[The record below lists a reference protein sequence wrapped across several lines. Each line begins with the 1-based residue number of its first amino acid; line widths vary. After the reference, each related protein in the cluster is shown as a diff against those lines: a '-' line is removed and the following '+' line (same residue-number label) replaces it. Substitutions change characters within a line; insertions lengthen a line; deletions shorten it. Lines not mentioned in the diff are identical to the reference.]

1 MLLHRRWPFWLA
13 LLVYLPCVLV
23 AVHLRLLFPD
33 IAVTIGIYFLI
44 VLGLDLL
51 FGYTGQLSLGH
62 QGFFAIGAYM
72 LAIITRATGWNPW
85 LGLLIALAMN
95 LLLALV
101 LGPVLLRLSGVYF
114 MLGTLAFGIIVHAVL
129 VVWHPITG
137 GEQGI
142 GSIPRLSGPNGPLTT
157 DLEFGAVAW
166 GIAFALLWFALNVVD
181 SRFGRAMRAIRC
193 NEVAAAAHGIDVA
206 RVKITI
212 FSLSVACASLAGS
225 LFASYIGTVHPDS
238 FTIAALLDVLLMLF
252 VGGVGTIWGGLLGSA
267 VVRILPDLSSV
278 FANYR
283 ILVNGLIFTLVLFLL
298 PDGLA
303 SAVRRLQSL
312 RRSKRPAAFAP
323 AGDNGA
329 AVTFLQRL
337 PTSRKSDD
345 GRVYAGVPTEPLL
358 VVEGVRR
365 YFGGV
370 RAVDDVSFVVRAGQI
385 KGIIGPNGAGKSTL
399 LNVISGVDHAQAG
412 RIRFAGR
419 DVTALRADEIAR
431 LGMGR
436 TFQNLRLFNEMT
448 VLENVLVGCYR
459 GLEGSFAD
467 LLRVGLPAPGVLSE
481 EAELRR
487 RAREWIVAL
496 GLEEYTDVPAG
507 ALAYGHRKKVELAR
521 AVASGPQLL
530 LLDEPAAG
538 LNDLEK
544 LEFRTLIAGLRECGA
559 TIVLIEH
566 DMEFVM
572 NLCDEI
578 LVLNFGLAIAEGP
591 PSAVQAD
598 EAVLQAYLGV

>member
-1 MLLHRRWPFWLA
+1 LSLLHRRWPFWLA
-13 LLVYLPCVLV
+13 LLVYLPCLLA

-44 VLGLDLL
+44 ILGLDLL

-62 QGFFAIGAYM
+62 QGFFAIGAYT
-72 LAIITRATGWNPW
+72 LAITTRIAHWNPW
-85 LGLLIALAMN
+85 LGLLTAMLVN
-95 LLLALV
+95 LLLALT

-114 MLGTLAFGIIVHAVL
+114 MLGTLAFGLIVHAVL

-142 GSIPRLSGPNGPLTT
+142 GSIQRLSGPHGPLIT
-157 DLEFGAVAW
+157 DAEFGALVW
-166 GIAFALLWFALNVVD
+166 GAAFALFWFTLNVAD
-181 SRFGRAMRAIRC
+181 SRLGRAMRAIRGDQ
-193 NEVAAAAHGIDVA
+193 VAAAAHGIDIT
-206 RVKITI
+206 RVKITV
-212 FSLSVACASLAGS
+212 FSLSVTYTSLAGS

-252 VGGVGTIWGGLLGSA
+252 VGGVGTQWGGLLGSL

-303 SAVRRLQSL
+303 SVVHRLQRA
-312 RRSKRPAAFAP
+312 RRPTPLATSTAVAA
-323 AGDNGA
+323 NG
-329 AVTFLQRL
+329 VTVLQRIS
-337 PTSRKSDD
+337 TRESTGD
-345 GRVYAGVPTEPLL
+345 GRVSARAPTEPVL
-358 VVEGVRR
+358 VVEDVSR

-370 RAVDDVSFVVRAGQI
+370 RAVDNVSFMVANGQI

-399 LNVISGVDHAQAG
+399 LNVISGLDRAQAG

-419 DVTALRADEIAR
+419 DVTALRADQIAR

-436 TFQNLRLFNEMT
+436 TFQNLRLFNDLT

-459 GLEGSFAD
+459 GLQGGFGD
-467 LLRVGLPAPGVLSE
+467 LMRVGLPMPGVLSE
-481 EAELRR
+481 ESVLRSQ
-487 RAREWIVAL
+487 ASEWIAAV
-496 GLEEYTDVPAG
+496 GLEAFTDVPAG

-521 AVASGPQLL
+521 AVACRPRLL
-530 LLDEPAAG
+530 LLDEPVAG
-538 LNDLEK
+538 LNEVEK
-544 LEFRTLIAGLRECGA
+544 VELRTFIAGLRDSGT

-578 LVLNFGLAIAEGP
+578 LVLNFGVAIAEGP
-591 PSAVQAD
+591 PSTVQCD